1 MREHQNNASGAVL
14 RNAGSEESECERHD
28 RQANH
33 SIVCNRL
40 HERSEAHFAL
50 SSEEHWRCHVHV
62 QRTHGDLGRQF
73 GKFGV
78 LRPLPLARREDL
90 IEREREAA

>member
-1 MREHQNNASGAVL
+1 MREQLNNARGAVL
-14 RNAGSEESECERHD
+14 RDGSNQETECERHD
-28 RQANH
+28 RQVSH

-40 HERSEAHFAL
+40 HERAEAHFAL
-50 SSEEHWRCHVHV
+50 TSEEHWRCHVHV

-78 LRPLPLARREDL
+78 LRPLPLARRHDL
-90 IEREREAA
+90 IDPEREAA